1 MRIAIAQLSTSV
13 NKTSNLEKAIKYI
26 VKAKAGGAD
35 FIVIPEFYMA
45 LATPKSGL
53 LPAEVA
59 EPLDGPFVS
68 ALKEAA
74 RENEI
79 YVVCGMYESTI
90 DDNGRAYNTTVF
102 IDRSGQL
109 LHSYQKTHLYD
120 AFSYKES
127 DTIIPGENEYK
138 VVETEFGKIGLMVC
152 YELRF
157 PEIAR
162 QFALQE
168 AEVLLVPAGWMAGPM
183 KEDHWQ
189 TLIRARA
196 IENTMFVCGANLV
209 GVDFT
214 GRSMV
219 VDPMGVILASGG
231 EEETIII
238 TDIDIDRIHR
248 VRKKLPSVRDRKPKF
263 YRVGQ

>member
-13 NKTSNLEKAIKYI
+13 NKTTNLEKAIQYI
-26 VKAKAGGAD
+26 GRAKGLGAD
-35 FIVIPEFYMA
+35 FVVIPEFYMA
-45 LATPKSGL
+45 LATPKSGV
-53 LPAEVA
+53 LPADVA

-79 YVVCGMYESTI
+79 YVVCGVYESTT
-90 DDNGRAYNTTVF
+90 DDNGRAYNTTVL

-127 DTIIPGENEYK
+127 DTITPGENQYK

-168 AEVLLVPAGWMAGPM
+168 ADVLLVPAGWMAGPL

-209 GVDFT
+209 GVGFT
-214 GRSMV
+214 GRSIV

-231 EEETIII
+231 EEETIIL
-238 TDIDIDRIHR
+238 TDIDLDRIQR
-248 VRKKLPSVRDRKPKF
+248 VREKLPSVRERKPEF
-263 YRVGQ
+263 YRKG

>member
-1 MRIAIAQLSTSV
+1 MRVAICQLSNGV
-13 NKTSNLEKAIKYI
+13 DKASNLKKALQYIEKAKKKG
-26 VKAKAGGAD
+26 VD
-35 FIVIPEFYMA
+35 IVILPEFYMA
-45 LATPKSGL
+45 LATPKSGV

-59 EPLDGPFVS
+59 EPLDGPFVT

-74 RENEI
+74 RENDI
-79 YVVCGMYESTI
+79 YVVCGMYETKEDENS
-90 DDNGRAYNTTVF
+90 RAYNTTVF
-102 IDRSGQL
+102 INRAGEL
-109 LHSYQKTHLYD
+109 VHSYRKTHLYD
-120 AFSYKES
+120 AFNYKES
-127 DTIIPGENEYK
+127 DTIIPGENRYK

-168 AEVLLVPAGWMAGPM
+168 ADVLLVPAGWMAGPM

-209 GVDFT
+209 GTEFT
-214 GRSMV
+214 GRSVV
-219 VDPMGVILASGG
+219 VDPMGVVMASGG
-231 EEETIII
+231 EGETLIV
-238 TDIDIDRIHR
+238 TDIDLERIQQ
-248 VRKKLPSVRDRKPKF
+248 VRAKLPSVRDRKPEF
-263 YRVGQ
+263 YC

>member
-1 MRIAIAQLSTSV
+1 MRVAIAQLSTSV
-13 NKTSNLEKAIKYI
+13 DKASNLEKALQYI
-26 VKAKAGGAD
+26 AKAKKAGAD
-35 FIVIPEFYMA
+35 FVILPEFYMV
-45 LATPKSGL
+45 LATTKSGV
-53 LPAEVA
+53 LPVDAA

-74 RENEI
+74 RKHEI
-79 YVVCGMYESTI
+79 YVVCGTYESKT
-90 DDNGRAYNTTVF
+90 DDDCRAYNTTVF
-102 IDRSGQL
+102 INRAGEL
-109 LHSYQKTHLYD
+109 VHSYRKTHLYD

-127 DTIIPGENEYK
+127 DTIIPGENPYK

-168 AEVLLVPAGWMAGPM
+168 GDVLIVPAGWMAGPM

-196 IENTMFVCGANLV
+196 IENTMFICGANLV
-209 GVDFT
+209 GVEFT
-214 GRSMV
+214 GRSMI
-219 VDPMGVILASGG
+219 VDPMGVVIASGG
-231 EEETIII
+231 EEEGIII
-238 TDIDIDRIHR
+238 TDIDLERIQR
-248 VRKKLPSVRDRKPKF
+248 VRQKLPSVRNRKPEF
-263 YRVGQ
+263 YK

>member
-1 MRIAIAQLSTSV
+1 MRVAIAQLSTSV
-13 NKTSNLEKAIKYI
+13 DKASNLEKAVQYI
-26 VKAKAGGAD
+26 AKAKRKGAD
-35 FIVIPEFYMA
+35 FVVLPEFYMA
-45 LATPKSGL
+45 LATPKYGV
-53 LPAEVA
+53 LPADVA

-68 ALKEAA
+68 ALREAA

-79 YVVCGMYESTI
+79 YVVCGVYESKT
-90 DDNGRAYNTTVF
+90 DDQARAYNTTVF
-102 IDRSGQL
+102 IDRKGQL
-109 LHSYQKTHLYD
+109 LHSYRKTHLYD
-120 AFSYKES
+120 AFNFKES
-127 DTIIPGENEYK
+127 DTIIPGDNKYK

-168 AEVLLVPAGWMAGPM
+168 ADILIVPAGWMAGPM

-214 GRSMV
+214 GRSVV
-219 VDPMGVILASGG
+219 VDPMGVIMASAG
-231 EEETIII
+231 EEETIIMA
-238 TDIDIDRIHR
+238 DIDLERIQR
-248 VRKKLPSVRDRKPKF
+248 VRGKLPSVKHRKPEF
-263 YRVGQ
+263 YV

>member
-1 MRIAIAQLSTSV
+1 MKVAIAQLTTSI
-13 NKTSNLEKAIKYI
+13 NKTSNLEKALQYIK
-26 VKAKAGGAD
+26 KAKEKGAD
-35 FIVIPEFYMA
+35 FVVIPEFYMV
-45 LATPKSGL
+45 LATPKTGV
-53 LPAEVA
+53 LPADAA

-74 RENEI
+74 RDNEI
-79 YVVCGMYESTI
+79 YVVCGMYESKN
-90 DDNGRAYNTTVF
+90 DDKGRAYNTTVL

-109 LHSYQKTHLYD
+109 LHSYRKTHLYD

-127 DTIIPGENEYK
+127 DTIIPGENQYR

-168 AEVLLVPAGWMAGPM
+168 ADVLFVPAGWMAGPM

-196 IENTMFVCGANLV
+196 IENTMFVCGADLV
-209 GVDFT
+209 GPEFT
-214 GRSMV
+214 GRSMI
-219 VDPMGVILASGG
+219 VDPMGVVLASGG
-231 EEETIII
+231 EEETLIIAE
-238 TDIDIDRIHR
+238 IDLERIQR
-248 VRKKLPSVRDRKPKF
+248 VREKLPSVKHRKPEF
-263 YRVGQ
+263 YK

>member
-1 MRIAIAQLSTSV
+1 MKVAIAQLSTSV
-13 NKTSNLEKAIKYI
+13 DKTSNLEKALQYI
-26 VKAKAGGAD
+26 AKAKEKGAD
-35 FIVIPEFYMA
+35 FVVIPEFYMV
-45 LATPKSGL
+45 LATPKTGV
-53 LPAEVA
+53 LPADAA

-79 YVVCGMYESTI
+79 YVVCGMYESKN
-90 DDNGRAYNTTVF
+90 DDKGRAYNTTVL

-109 LHSYQKTHLYD
+109 LHSYRKTHLYD
-120 AFSYKES
+120 AFSFKES
-127 DTIIPGENEYK
+127 DTIIPGDNQYK

-168 AEVLLVPAGWMAGPM
+168 ADVLFVPAGWMAGPM

-196 IENTMFVCGANLV
+196 IENTMFVSGANLV
-209 GVDFT
+209 GPEFT
-214 GRSMV
+214 GRSMI
-219 VDPMGVILASGG
+219 VDPMGVVIASGG
-231 EEETIII
+231 EEETLIIA
-238 TDIDIDRIHR
+238 DIDLERIQR
-248 VRKKLPSVRDRKPKF
+248 VREKLPSVKHRKPEF
-263 YRVGQ
+263 YR

>member
-1 MRIAIAQLSTSV
+1 MKVAIAQLSTSV
-13 NKTSNLEKAIKYI
+13 DKASNLEKAIQYI
-26 VKAKAGGAD
+26 AKAKGMGAD
-35 FIVIPEFYMA
+35 FVVLPEFYMV
-45 LATPKSGL
+45 LATPKTGV
-53 LPAEVA
+53 LPAEAA

-74 RENEI
+74 RKNEI
-79 YVVCGMYESTI
+79 YVVCGMYESKAG
-90 DDNGRAYNTTVF
+90 DDGRAYNTTVF

-109 LHSYQKTHLYD
+109 LHSYRKTHLYD
-120 AFSYKES
+120 AFSFKES
-127 DTIIPGENEYK
+127 DTIIPGENKYK

-168 AEVLLVPAGWMAGPM
+168 ADVLLVPAGWMSGPM

-196 IENTMFVCGANLV
+196 IENTMFVVGADLV
-209 GVDFT
+209 GPEFA
-214 GRSMV
+214 GRSLV
-219 VDPMGVILASGG
+219 VDPMGVVIASGG
-231 EEETIII
+231 EEEALILA
-238 TDIDIDRIHR
+238 DLDLERIER
-248 VRKKLPSVRDRKPKF
+248 VREKLPSVKHRKPEF
-263 YRVGQ
+263 YQ

>member
-1 MRIAIAQLSTSV
+1 MKVAIAQLSTSV
-13 NKTSNLEKAIKYI
+13 DKSSNLEKGLQYI
-26 VKAKAGGAD
+26 AKAKRLGAD
-35 FIVIPEFYMA
+35 FVILPEFYMV
-45 LATPKSGL
+45 LATPKSGVQ
-53 LPAEVA
+53 PVDAAES
-59 EPLDGPFVS
+59 LNGPFVS

-79 YVVCGMYESTI
+79 YVICGMYESNT
-90 DDNGRAYNTTVF
+90 DDLKRAYNTTVF
-102 IDRSGQL
+102 IDRTGNL
-109 LHSYQKTHLYD
+109 IHSYRKTNLYD
-120 AFSYKES
+120 AFSYQES
-127 DTIIPGENEYK
+127 DTIIPGENPYK

-168 AEVLLVPAGWMAGPM
+168 ADILFVPAGWIAGPM

-196 IENTMFVCGANLV
+196 IENTMFVIGANLV
-209 GVDFT
+209 GDIFT
-214 GRSMV
+214 GRSVM

-231 EEETIII
+231 EEESLIMAE
-238 TDIDIDRIHR
+238 IDVERIRR
-248 VRKKLPSVRDRKPKF
+248 VREKLPSVRGRRPEF
-263 YRVGQ
+263 YV

>member
-1 MRIAIAQLSTSV
+1 MRVAIAQLSTSV
-13 NKTSNLEKAIKYI
+13 DKTANLEKAIQYI
-26 VKAKAGGAD
+26 AKAKSLSAD
-35 FIVIPEFYMA
+35 FVIIPEFYMV
-45 LATPKSGL
+45 LATPKSGV
-53 LPAEVA
+53 LPVDAA
-59 EPLDGPFVS
+59 EPLDGPFVT

-79 YVVCGMYESTI
+79 YVICGLYESKP
-90 DDNGRAYNTTVF
+90 DDQKRAYNTTVF

-109 LHSYQKTHLYD
+109 AHSYRKTHLYD
-120 AFSYKES
+120 AFSYNES
-127 DTIIPGENEYK
+127 ETIIPGDNQYQ

-162 QFALQE
+162 QFALQG
-168 AEVLLVPAGWMAGPM
+168 ADILFVPAGWVAGPM

-209 GVDFT
+209 GDIFS
-214 GRSMV
+214 GRSII
-219 VDPMGVILASGG
+219 VDPMGVMLASAG
-231 EEETIII
+231 EEETLIVS
-238 TDIDIDRIHR
+238 DIDLDRIQR
-248 VRKKLPSVRDRKPKF
+248 VREKLPSVRHRKPEF
-263 YRVGQ
+263 YRL